1 MKLTRHLAAG
11 IAVLAIGATAAYAY
25 LSKRDMAPNAGFTRM
40 DGSRAH
46 VAELKGKVVLVNF
59 WATTCDI
66 CVKNMPQMIA
76 THNRF
81 SGRGYETLAVAMS
94 YDPPARVVDFT
105 ESRKL
110 PFTVVI
116 DNTGSVAHSF
126 GDVQG
131 TPTSVLINKRGEIV
145 KRFVGEPDFAALQ
158 KAVEA
163 LLVEA

>member
-1 MKLTRHLAAG
+1 
-11 IAVLAIGATAAYAY
+11 
-25 LSKRDMAPNAGFTRM
+25 
-40 DGSRAH
+40 
-46 VAELKGKVVLVNF
+46 VLVNF

>member
-1 MKLTRHLAAG
+1 
-11 IAVLAIGATAAYAY
+11 
-25 LSKRDMAPNAGFTRM
+25 
-40 DGSRAH
+40 
-46 VAELKGKVVLVNF
+46 
-59 WATTCDI
+59 
-66 CVKNMPQMIA
+66 
-76 THNRF
+76 
-81 SGRGYETLAVAMS
+81 
-94 YDPPARVVDFT
+94 
-105 ESRKL
+105 
-110 PFTVVI
+110 VVI